1 MRSFICFF
9 WIISTAAMLT
19 SCSTS
24 TQTWE
29 DMKTAGRHMQRGV
42 DSLWGKEYESRMLD
56 SDDEFIGPEDGE
68 FIALNE
74 LDLKTSLT
82 ASDLALPQPKGSP
95 GQKGIPMLSAFYS
108 VGDSLMGLLQPL
120 HFQTD
125 EFVLKDS
132 RELHSIL
139 EIASYLKKNPN
150 VFLLVSGHCDERASA
165 GYNIALGMRR
175 ANYIRSL
182 LVKNGVDLNRIYTVS
197 RGKEEPIALGH
208 SPDDWKQNRR
218 AEFKIYEK

>member
-1 MRSFICFF
+1 
-9 WIISTAAMLT
+9 
-19 SCSTS
+19 
-24 TQTWE
+24 
-29 DMKTAGRHMQRGV
+29 MKTAGRHMQRGV